1 MHVISLVGHVVEKT
15 GLIVSLLPAKAGP
28 AAPARAPPAPTA
40 PAATRSVAAPP
51 FHRPFTAFHRLST
64 NFSPPFTA
72 LSPPFTAVPLQGSG
86 RSNVCGRW
94 AGSGSQVCPEHP
106 KGQTPGNI
114 LHRLMPPPANRPC
127 VLCVCV
133 ASLGASRSQRCC
145 SQPRPAGWSTPW
157 WAGESLMRCP
167 RPGWSNP
174 FQ

>member
-72 LSPPFTAVPLQGSG
+72 LSPPFTAFPPTFHCLSPPFHQLFTAFH
-86 RSNVCGRW
+86 CLFT
-94 AGSGSQVCPEHP
+94 AF
-106 KGQTPGNI
+106 
-114 LHRLMPPPANRPC
+114 HRLSPSFHRLSPPFAV
-127 VLCVCV
+127 VL
-133 ASLGASRSQRCC
+133 L
-145 SQPRPAGWSTPW
+145 P
-157 WAGESLMRCP
+157 L
-167 RPGWSNP
+167 RPGRQGDSRPVRRRLKTVQSTVFLMP
-174 FQ
+174 FHCLFALSLPGLPLPPHDTFHW